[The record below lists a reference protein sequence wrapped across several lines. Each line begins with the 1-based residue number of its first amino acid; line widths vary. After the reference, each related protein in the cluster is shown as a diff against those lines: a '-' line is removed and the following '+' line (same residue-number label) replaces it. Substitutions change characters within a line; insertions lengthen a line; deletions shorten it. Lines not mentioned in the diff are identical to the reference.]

1 VVQGQMIEQRS
12 EVGADGVSTLR
23 HYVNVLWRRKW
34 LLIVPLVLLP
44 AVVYVSS
51 KREPAV
57 YEAFADVLVNRQE
70 AAATSLVGQTP
81 AYDDVGRTIDTQ
93 VRLARAEPLLRRVLD
108 RAGEETLGTR
118 TLFNKSTVFPLA
130 NVVRFTVHD
139 KQRDRASRLATAY
152 AEEFVRY
159 RRELDTSGYAAT
171 LDQLRKQIGQLET
184 ADRVDSPLY
193 VRLADREKQL
203 EALTALATSNVTVV
217 QTALPGDEE
226 QIAPR
231 PGRNTMLAAVVG
243 LVLGLVLIALW
254 ETLSTRPRSV
264 EEAEGLLGI
273 PFLGR
278 LQLGGRSPSAE
289 ADAFHTLRTNLELAN
304 TQIGAR
310 TIVVSSLHGGEGKTT
325 VAANVAAAF
334 SRAGRRV
341 LLADLDLREG
351 LLTKRLGV
359 DNRRGV
365 TALARGEGSVD
376 EAVVT
381 VPVDA
386 THAVD
391 VVASGALPSNPGD
404 LLASGTLQAAL
415 AQLQERADLVVVD
428 VAPVL
433 DSADAAALSTRLEHA
448 ALLLVVDGRRARRPE
463 LARARRAIDVL
474 PIAKIGFAL
483 TEGGDGGPLHVG
495 TSRSSEEAAR
505 RRVGTAEQAA

>member
-1 VVQGQMIEQRS
+1 MIEQRS

-34 LLIVPLVLLP
+34 LAIVPLVLLP
-44 AVVYVSS
+44 ALVYVSS

-57 YEAFADVLVNRQE
+57 YEAFAEVLVNRQE

-81 AYDDVGRTIDTQ
+81 AFDDFGRTLDTQ
-93 VRLARAEPLLRRVLD
+93 VRLARTEGVLRSVLD
-108 RAGEETLGTR
+108 RAGLPNTSTR
-118 TLFNKSTVFPLA
+118 ALKKDSSVFPLD
-130 NVVRFTVHD
+130 NLIRFTVSS
-139 KQRDRASRLATAY
+139 KQRDLAPRLATAY
-152 AEEFVRY
+152 AEEFVRF
-159 RRELDTSGYAAT
+159 RRELDTAGYAAT
-171 LDQLRKQIGQLET
+171 LDELRKQIGQLE
-184 ADRVDSPLY
+184 AAGRVDSPLY

-203 EALTALATSNVTVV
+203 EALTALSSSNVSVV
-217 QTALPGDEE
+217 QTAARGDEE
-226 QIAPR
+226 QVAPR
-231 PGRNTMLAAVVG
+231 PMRNTALAAVVG
-243 LVLGLVLIALW
+243 LVLGLLLVARW

-264 EEAEGLLGI
+264 EESEGLLGI

-304 TQIGAR
+304 TQVGAR
-310 TIVVSSLHGGEGKTT
+310 TIVVTSLHGGEGKTT
-325 VAANVAAAF
+325 VAANIAAAF

-341 LLADLDLREG
+341 VLADLDLREG

-404 LLASGTLQAAL
+404 LLASRTLQTAL
-415 AQLQERADLVVVD
+415 AQLQERAELVVVD
-428 VAPVL
+428 VPPVM

-495 TSRSSEEAAR
+495 TSRPSDETAR
-505 RRVGTAEQAA
+505 RQVGTAEQAA

>member
-1 VVQGQMIEQRS
+1 MIEQRS

-34 LLIVPLVLLP
+34 LAIVPLVLLP
-44 AVVYVSS
+44 ALVYVSS

-57 YEAFADVLVNRQE
+57 YEASADVLVNRQE

-81 AYDDVGRTIDTQ
+81 AFDDVGRSIDTQ
-93 VRLARAEPLLRRVLD
+93 IRLARTDPLLRRVLD
-108 RAGEETLGTR
+108 RAGEDDTPTR
-118 TLFNKSTVFPLA
+118 ALRNKSTVFPLS
-130 NVVRFTVHD
+130 NILRFTVQNE
-139 KQRDRASRLATAY
+139 QRDLAPRLATAY
-152 AEEFVRY
+152 AEEFVRF

-171 LDQLRKQIGQLET
+171 LEELRKQIGQLET
-184 ADRVDSPLY
+184 AGRVDSPLY

-203 EALTALATSNVTVV
+203 EALTALSRSNVSVV
-217 QTALPGDEE
+217 QTASPGDEE
-226 QIAPR
+226 QVAPR
-231 PGRNTMLAAVVG
+231 PLRNAALAAVAG
-243 LVLGLVLIALW
+243 LVLGLLLVALW

-264 EEAEGLLGI
+264 EESEGLLGI
-273 PFLGR
+273 PLLGR

-304 TQIGAR
+304 THVGAH

-341 LLADLDLREG
+341 ALVDLDLREG

-365 TALARGEGSVD
+365 TTLARGEGTVD

-386 THAVD
+386 THSVD
-391 VVASGALPSNPGD
+391 VVPSAPLPSNPGD
-404 LLASGTLQAAL
+404 LLASRSLQAAL

-428 VAPVL
+428 VPPVL
-433 DSADAAALSTRLEHA
+433 DSADAAALSTRLDRA
-448 ALLLVVDGRRARRPE
+448 ALLLVVDARRARRPE
-463 LARARRAIDVL
+463 LARARRTLDVL

-495 TSRSSEEAAR
+495 TSRSTEDSAR